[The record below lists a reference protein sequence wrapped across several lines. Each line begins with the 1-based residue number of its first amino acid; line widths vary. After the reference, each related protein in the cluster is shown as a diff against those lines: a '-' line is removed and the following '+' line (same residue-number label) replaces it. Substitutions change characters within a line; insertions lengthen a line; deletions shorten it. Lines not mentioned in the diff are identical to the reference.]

1 MAGTAR
7 EFIPTFERIVKE
19 HGQHPALVL
28 LRNLEPGIAPGERG
42 PGCTYSELDA
52 RARRMAAGLAAAGMR
67 GERVLLLHPTGPE
80 FAVAMLAC
88 MYSGA
93 IAVPAPPPTALGRGA
108 ARLAGIVEDA
118 GVACV
123 VADTTIADAVRTW
136 LAEAGLAERTRCLT
150 EPELDGGDVQDP
162 SARPPDPAA
171 TAFLQYTSG
180 STSEPKGVV
189 VSHRAL
195 GHNLAQI
202 GKVIRLEPGVRSVS
216 WLPHYHDMGLV
227 GQLMA
232 SLYHGGTVYLMS
244 PTAFLK
250 RPYQWLAMVS
260 ELRARITTGPNFAYE
275 LVTNRTTDAQLAALD
290 LSSLDA
296 VLNGSEPIHEAT
308 LSRFT
313 ARFGPAG
320 LRPEALM
327 PCYGMA
333 ETTLLVSA
341 TPVPA
346 DRVVRRVDTGEL
358 EQHRFVPAAAGDG
371 ARPVVS
377 SGRVVDLDVRIV
389 DPDTHEELPGHR
401 VGEIW
406 IAGESVA
413 DGYWGRPDATAA
425 TFGARLAGGADG
437 TAGDTAYLRTGD
449 LGVLVDGELFVTGRI
464 KEVLVLNGRNHYPQ
478 DLERTVRAA
487 HAALAANQTAV
498 FAAPFGETAERA
510 VAVQEVRPADLRR
523 LDAAELADLVRRQV
537 WREHEV
543 QLGDV
548 VFVPSG
554 SVPRTSSGKIRR
566 GQAREMFLGG
576 GLPALT
582 PAGNRG

>member
-1 MAGTAR
+1 MAGNAR
-7 EFIPTFERIVKE
+7 EFVPTFERIVKE
-19 HGQHPALVL
+19 RGQQPALVL
-28 LRNLEPGIAPGERG
+28 LQNFEPGVAPGERG
-42 PGCTYSELDA
+42 PGCTYAELDA
-52 RARRMAAGLAAAGMR
+52 RARRTAAGLAAAGMR
-67 GERVLLLHPTGPE
+67 GERVLLLHPTGLE
-80 FAVAMLAC
+80 FTVAMLAC

-93 IAVPAPPPTALGRGA
+93 IAVPGPPPTALGRGV

-123 VADTTIADAVRTW
+123 VADTTIADEVRTW
-136 LAEAGLAERTRCLT
+136 LTEAGMAGLRCLT
-150 EPELDGGDVQDP
+150 EPELAGDDG
-162 SARPPDPAA
+162 RPPSEPSRPAA

-180 STSEPKGVV
+180 STSDPKGVV
-189 VSHRAL
+189 VGHRAL

-202 GKVIRLEPGVRSVS
+202 GKVLELEPGVRSVG
-216 WLPHYHDMGLV
+216 WLPHYHDMGLI
-227 GQLMA
+227 GQLLA
-232 SLYHGGTVYLMS
+232 SLYHGGTAYLMS
-244 PTAFLK
+244 PTAFLR

-275 LVTNRTTDAQLAALD
+275 LITNRTTDAQLAALD

-296 VLNGSEPIHEAT
+296 ALNGSEPIHEAT
-308 LSRFT
+308 LSRF
-313 ARFGPAG
+313 AAKFAPAG

-333 ETTLLVSA
+333 ETALLVSA
-341 TPVPA
+341 APLSA
-346 DRVVRRVDTGEL
+346 ERVTRRVDAGEL
-358 EQHRFVPAAAGDG
+358 EQHRFAPAAAGDG
-371 ARPVVS
+371 ARSVVS
-377 SGRVVDLDVRIV
+377 SGRIVDLDVRIV

-406 IAGESVA
+406 VSGDSMA
-413 DGYWGRPDATAA
+413 DGYWGQPDATAT
-425 TFGARLAGGADG
+425 TFGARLASGGG
-437 TAGDTAYLRTGD
+437 STPYLRTGD
-449 LGVLVDGELFVTGRI
+449 LGALVDGELFVTGRI

-510 VAVQEVRPADLRR
+510 VAVQEVRPADLRT
-523 LDAAELADLVRRQV
+523 LDAAELVDLVRRRV
-537 WREHEV
+537 WLEHEV

-554 SVPRTSSGKIRR
+554 SVPRTTSGKIRR
-566 GQAREMFLGG
+566 GQVRDLFLGG
-576 GLPALT
+576 DLPTLT